1 MNGKVTKRIIMSLIA
16 ISMILTSLPVNVF
29 AEESL
34 STDIITNDEIEESHI
49 ELEELSLED
58 LEIVNEV
65 IENAI
70 SVEEK
75 EDPNFNEDEFVE
87 DVEAFL
93 EGDADHFIVEKDE
106 SQKEG
111 IFAAIENFFFIQ
123 ANAATKKGRINIS
136 NKVVAVGVNA
146 VVSLAIGGATTYAI
160 RTLVLKK
167 GTTYVTNLLVKKS
180 SI

>member
-34 STDIITNDEIEESHI
+34 STDLITNDEIEESHI

-123 ANAATKKGRINIS
+123 ANAATKKRKN
-136 NKVVAVGVNA
+136 
-146 VVSLAIGGATTYAI
+146 
-160 RTLVLKK
+160 
-167 GTTYVTNLLVKKS
+167 
-180 SI
+180 